1 MFFWYD
7 LFCFA
12 AIMCC
17 CLYMNGKSEDKPLP
31 SSLVVE
37 TEKPEGEKATVEVEY
52 IESENLND
60 VEDAVAVLKVTF
72 YDCIKSH

>member
-17 CLYMNGKSEDKPLP
+17 GLSMNGKSEDKPFP

-37 TEKPEGEKATVEVEY
+37 TEKPVREKAFVEVEY
-52 IESENLND
+52 FFF
-60 VEDAVAVLKVTF
+60 LKKGF
-72 YDCIKSH
+72 SLIR

>member
-1 MFFWYD
+1 MLFWYD
-7 LFCFA
+7 LFCFV

-17 CLYMNGKSEDKPLP
+17 GLSMNGKSEDKPFS
-31 SSLVVE
+31 SSLVAE
-37 TEKPEGEKATVEVEY
+37 IEKPVREKATVEVEY